1 MPYPGLIRNLEKEI
15 YSVKTVGYGLVVVM
29 RAVKGGGV
37 TDSYLIQVNKLIR
50 YFADQLSNLEKLAMT
65 IDHLDRQT
73 VNSPAE
79 KRGGWS
85 LLWLSLVVVFAQF
98 LLVDLAQAQTLQ
110 QEPQQEQNQPQ
121 AVTAEERARALEI
134 SRELTTRQQAIEEM
148 RGELGIYS
156 PALQEAYSDLAAFYT
171 EIEDYDNAI
180 RLYSDAL
187 QVARINTGLYSS
199 QQLPLI
205 QDLIGNN
212 DSLKQ
217 WQEVDD
223 LQQLS
228 YHISSRLFELGD
240 PAYIGAAEQYGS
252 WKLRLLR
259 ENLLDF
265 NYRDYS
271 NTATDLSRFYESVI
285 DKLEAQTDSRPS
297 NLLALLYAK
306 TEIDL
311 TLARSVAST
320 PYTAFE
326 GTASR
331 YVTQSRCRNVRGP
344 NGQTVRQCVNVQVEN
359 PRYRQ
364 SQRDAKRFELNRH
377 SRSMRRSIEK
387 LRLIKDSSSDMSI
400 SEKQAL
406 EVQITQLEVEFDQL
420 VRLSRRG
427 SLL

>member
-1 MPYPGLIRNLEKEI
+1 
-15 YSVKTVGYGLVVVM
+15 M

-37 TDSYLIQVNKLIR
+37 TDSYLIQVNKHIR
-50 YFADQLSNLEKLAMT
+50 YFAKQLSNLEKLAMT

-85 LLWLSLVVVFAQF
+85 LLWLSLVVVFSQF
-98 LLVDLAQAQTLQ
+98 LLVDLTQAQTPE

-121 AVTAEERARALEI
+121 AESAEDRARALEL
-134 SRELTTRQQAIEEM
+134 SRELTMRQQAIEEM
-148 RGELGIYS
+148 QGELGIYS
-156 PALQEAYSDLAAFYT
+156 PALQEAYSDLAVFYN

-180 RLYSDAL
+180 SLYSDAL
-187 QVARINTGLYSS
+187 QVARINTGLYSP

-205 QDLIGNN
+205 QQLISNN
-212 DSLKQ
+212 DSLKE
-217 WQEVDD
+217 WEEVDD

-252 WKLRLLR
+252 WKLRMLR

-265 NYRDYS
+265 NYRAYS
-271 NTATDLSRFYESVI
+271 NTATELSRFYESVI
-285 DKLEAQTDSRPS
+285 DKLETQTDLRSS
-297 NLLALLYAK
+297 DLLTLLYAK

-331 YVTQSRCRNVRGP
+331 TITQTRCRNVRGP
-344 NGQTVRQCVNVQVEN
+344 NGQITRQCVNVQVEN

-364 SQRDAKRFELNRH
+364 SQRDAKRFAMSRH
-377 SRSMRRSIEK
+377 SRAMQRSIEK
-387 LRLIKDSSSDMSI
+387 LRLIKDQSSDMPA

-420 VRLSRRG
+420 VRLSRRQ
-427 SLL
+427 SLR